1 METKELTIE
10 ELKTTIKDTIK
21 ESELIKEMDDLKKSM
36 DDIKSSKAVTK
47 EEKAEKAAEFI
58 RELVSDKLTAEKKTI
73 TTDTASFGYTCPVEL
88 EQAVHE
94 KKDKIAKIRKNAFVF
109 NLAGKYQLPLEGEGV
124 TAYWITTEADSDL
137 TQSNPTINKTDMDD
151 YYLASR
157 VRVPYKLLNT
167 SAINIVDYIS
177 SLSARAL
184 VRQEESAF
192 VDGDGSGKPTGIRQA
207 SIDSIAQSGADLGY
221 DDLVDLFYSVP
232 EQYRQNGKW
241 LASTKAIKA
250 IRKVKDADN
259 MPVFD
264 IKDQTIFGKE
274 LLEVT
279 DIPENLGVG
288 EDETEIY
295 FGDLKEY
302 WIKDG
307 VSMLA
312 EKRQVPGRLQVDLF
326 LYQSVDGILV
336 TTDAWRK
343 MTGVK
348 RTSS

>member
-1 METKELTIE
+1 M
-10 ELKTTIKDTIK
+10 
-21 ESELIKEMDDLKKSM
+21 IKEMDDLKKSM

-73 TTDTASFGYTCPVEL
+73 TTDTGSFGYTCPVEL

-177 SLSARAL
+177 NLSARAL
-184 VRQEESAF
+184 VRQ
-192 VDGDGSGKPTGIRQA
+192 
-207 SIDSIAQSGADLGY
+207 
-221 DDLVDLFYSVP
+221 
-232 EQYRQNGKW
+232 
-241 LASTKAIKA
+241 
-250 IRKVKDADN
+250 
-259 MPVFD
+259 
-264 IKDQTIFGKE
+264 
-274 LLEVT
+274 
-279 DIPENLGVG
+279 
-288 EDETEIY
+288 
-295 FGDLKEY
+295 
-302 WIKDG
+302 
-307 VSMLA
+307 
-312 EKRQVPGRLQVDLF
+312 
-326 LYQSVDGILV
+326 
-336 TTDAWRK
+336 
-343 MTGVK
+343 
-348 RTSS
+348 